1 MSGLHASVERKFN
14 RIFKCDTLCG
24 KLSLMDSFF
33 LHRKTLK
40 NYYGKNILTS
50 KYSIFFNIIKLSKL
64 DTMIRLVSPAIKS
77 EA

>member
-33 LHRKTLK
+33 KNFKK